1 MYLNFNLDNPED
13 AYFYQYLESQGRTKK
28 AIIKTALRN
37 MMMPQQI
44 MQPSYP
50 MTQMYPV
57 AQMGYP
63 ITQMYPA
70 PKPKKEK
77 KAPSKPVEVPAE
89 QRQDPEVLPMKEE
102 TEPVPAAQAVSSEPE
117 VMEPV
122 NTQTEP
128 EEVEPW
134 KKILSQKQI
143 EALEAQ
149 DLNLSRLNEQQ
160 LKVVAD
166 ELNDDAMEMP
176 GMVRSIYK
184 GAFFITS

>member
-63 ITQMYPA
+63 MTQA
-70 PKPKKEK
+70 PVTKPKKEK
-77 KAPSKPVEVPAE
+77 KVPSKPIEVPAE
-89 QRQDPEVLPMKEE
+89 QIQDPEVLPMKEE
-102 TEPVPAAQAVSSEPE
+102 TKLVPAAQVVSSEPE
-117 VMEPV
+117 VMKPV
-122 NTQTEP
+122 NAQTEP

-149 DLNLSRLNEQQ
+149 DLDLNRLNENQ

-184 GAFFITS
+184 GAFFITA

>member
-1 MYLNFNLDNPED
+1 MYLNFDLDNPED
-13 AYFYQYLESQGRTKK
+13 AYFYQYLEAQGRAKK
-28 AIIKTALRN
+28 AVIKMALKNIIL
-37 MMMPQQI
+37 PQQI
-44 MQPSYP
+44 IQTFPA
-50 MTQMYPV
+50 

-63 ITQMYPA
+63 MTQA
-70 PKPKKEK
+70 PVTKPKKEK
-77 KAPSKPVEVPAE
+77 KVPSKPVEVPTE
-89 QRQDPEVLPMKEE
+89 QKKDPEVLPIKAE
-102 TEPVPAAQAVSSEPE
+102 TEPVPAAQVVSSEPE

-149 DLNLSRLNEQQ
+149 DLDLNRLNEQQ
-160 LKVVAD
+160 LNVVAD

-184 GAFFITS
+184 GAFFITA